1 MQTIS
6 FIFVTIDYK
15 FTIIRIGVHSLQ
27 SIKFYISQFLRFM
40 TCFLRFVKIK
50 SFSSRSERFDLCL
63 LLNYDYLL
71 QQQIVILIFMI
82 NYFSNRLCEFKA
94 LMKRFE
100 AKYFAFSNFFFLF
113 QQISFLFKEHI
124 ISIYVTILNL
134 CIIRPYSSSII
145 RKYKKIAFQKGI

>member
-71 QQQIVILIFMI
+71 Q
-82 NYFSNRLCEFKA
+82 
-94 LMKRFE
+94 
-100 AKYFAFSNFFFLF
+100 
-113 QQISFLFKEHI
+113 
-124 ISIYVTILNL
+124 
-134 CIIRPYSSSII
+134 
-145 RKYKKIAFQKGI
+145 